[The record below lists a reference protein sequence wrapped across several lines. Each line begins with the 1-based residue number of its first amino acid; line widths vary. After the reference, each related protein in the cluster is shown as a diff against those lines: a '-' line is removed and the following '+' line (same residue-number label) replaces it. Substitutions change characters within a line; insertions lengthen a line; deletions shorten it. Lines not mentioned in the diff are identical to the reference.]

1 MARTLRILLLSALI
15 FSTLL
20 FGALNYQ
27 YVFKDLGLAHK
38 LSVVEGKT
46 LLIYFGSAGC
56 GWCKKLENEVLN
68 DPAVQ
73 EFLRANFVLAR
84 ILGGTSKTVFMGK
97 EYTNNELF
105 KLFSV
110 KGTPTC
116 VFMKGE
122 NIVYTEVGYSPVNE
136 YLKILKSRIRII
148 DEGFDE
154 NSENLA
160 KDLDKYC
167 GKPMIIT
174 ISKEDAEF
182 VLENDKNAKLIEKLP
197 EDKNEIDTN
206 TTYVTASEEIAKE
219 LNAIG
224 VIRVLLIQDKNE

>member
-1 MARTLRILLLSALI
+1 M
-15 FSTLL
+15 
-20 FGALNYQ
+20 
-27 YVFKDLGLAHK
+27 
-38 LSVVEGKT
+38 
-46 LLIYFGSAGC
+46 
-56 GWCKKLENEVLN
+56 
-68 DPAVQ
+68 
-73 EFLRANFVLAR
+73 
-84 ILGGTSKTVFMGK
+84 
-97 EYTNNELF
+97 
-105 KLFSV
+105 
-110 KGTPTC
+110 C